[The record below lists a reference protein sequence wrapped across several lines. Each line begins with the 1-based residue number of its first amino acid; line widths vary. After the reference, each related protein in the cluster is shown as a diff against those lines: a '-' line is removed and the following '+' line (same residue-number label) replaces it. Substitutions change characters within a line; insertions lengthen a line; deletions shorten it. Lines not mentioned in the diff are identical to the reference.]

1 MSTRIL
7 LRKLILDILSRLPIS
22 SLIQLKSVCRAWRM
36 LSRHPDLISIHI
48 TRMAKNNP
56 CLILHSD
63 YPIRNQLYFVDIP
76 ADYNKEEKVKR
87 SHVPFRAAMP
97 EFNVVGSICQELL
110 KSMQYSNLEEVVFGF
125 GFDPTTK
132 EYKVVKIV
140 SYIINA
146 DRIYGRSLRVADMI
160 SEVQVFSLGYSTWRS
175 MGKLKIYHLDQ
186 WSSQVLVNRR
196 LHWVAWTRR
205 YHPRRTIVSFV
216 LADEQFKEIRTSFKG
231 CNYHLVALGGCL
243 SAAVSTILRKRTFVR
258 VVCLLKYGDILLEYK
273 SRALVSYDTV
283 SEEFKD
289 LMFEGIRR
297 CYKTIVHAGSLNWT
311 YTFIDT

>member
-1 MSTRIL
+1 MDSYLEKEEETKRNKLEGAEPSCRIESL

-22 SLIQLKSVCRAWRM
+22 SLIQLNSVCRAWRM

-56 CLILHSD
+56 CLILHCD

-87 SHVPFRAAMP
+87 FHVPFRAAMP
-97 EFNVVGSICQELL
+97 EFNVVGSC
-110 KSMQYSNLEEVVFGF
+110 NEVVFGF

-140 SYIINA
+140 SCIINA

-231 CNYHLVALGGCL
+231 
-243 SAAVSTILRKRTFVR
+243 TFVR
-258 VVCLLKYGDILLEYK
+258 VVCLLKYGDILLVYK
-273 SRALVSYDTV
+273 SRALVSYDPV

-311 YTFIDT
+311 DTFIDT

>member
-1 MSTRIL
+1 MVCYAFRIHHIMIPYNPFTR
-7 LRKLILDILSRLPIS
+7 
-22 SLIQLKSVCRAWRM
+22 
-36 LSRHPDLISIHI
+36 
-48 TRMAKNNP
+48 
-56 CLILHSD
+56 
-63 YPIRNQLYFVDIP
+63 
-76 ADYNKEEKVKR
+76 
-87 SHVPFRAAMP
+87 
-97 EFNVVGSICQELL
+97 ICQELL
-110 KSMQYSNLEEVVFGF
+110 KSMQYSNLEEVVLGF

-146 DRIYGRSLRVADMI
+146 DRIYGLSLRVVDMI

-231 CNYHLVALGGCL
+231 LIIIWWL
-243 SAAVSTILRKRTFVR
+243 
-258 VVCLLKYGDILLEYK
+258 
-273 SRALVSYDTV
+273 
-283 SEEFKD
+283 
-289 LMFEGIRR
+289 
-297 CYKTIVHAGSLNWT
+297 
-311 YTFIDT
+311 